1 MHELSFRL
9 ILASTLSKPP
19 LYLDHNATS
28 PVRPEVAETVRRV
41 SLEFPGNPASQ
52 HQAGRAARRQLE
64 EIRAYLLG
72 YLGGEFESFH
82 SDRLIFTSGGTE
94 ANNLAVLG
102 LARAMRRRN
111 PDRNRVILSS
121 IEHPSVLE
129 TRPVLAADHFDVQF
143 LRAKPKGRVDR
154 DHLAELLAQ
163 PTALV
168 SCMLA
173 NNETGAI
180 QPIQRIASLTH
191 AAGALLHTDAV
202 QAIGKMPVGFRQLG
216 VDALTFTGHK
226 LGGPKGIGALILKW
240 GVEIEPLLVGGFQQ
254 ASVRPGTENP
264 ALASGLAKA
273 LMILDSYD
281 YYSQIYKIRNEFEN
295 IITKNITDLIVN
307 ASRTPRLPHT
317 SNLSFP
323 GINRQA
329 FQMALDLDG
338 VCCSTGS
345 ACASGSS
352 DPSTVLVAMG
362 LPEEVISS
370 SLRFSF
376 GWSSTLEEAQE
387 AAQRIL
393 LCYKRLRSQK

>member
-1 MHELSFRL
+1 MP
-9 ILASTLSKPP
+9 TP

-28 PVRPEVAETVRRV
+28 PVHPEAAEIVRRI

-52 HQAGRAARRQLE
+52 HQSGREARRVLE
-64 EIRAYLLG
+64 EARHYLLTS
-72 YLGGEFESFH
+72 LGGEGKSFH

-102 LARAMRRRN
+102 IAGVARRRN
-111 PDRNRVILSS
+111 PSRNCVILSP
-121 IEHPSVLE
+121 IEHPSVLA
-129 TRPVLAADHFDVQF
+129 TRDILIANNFDVQI
-143 LRAKPKGRVDR
+143 LRALPNGVIDVLELR
-154 DHLAELLAQ
+154 ELL
-163 PTALV
+163 TERTCLV

-173 NNETGAI
+173 NNETGAL
-180 QPIQRIASLTH
+180 QPITDIANYAH
-191 AAGALLHTDAV
+191 IAGARIHTDAV
-202 QAIGKMPVGFRQLG
+202 QAVGKIPVHFGELG

-226 LGGPKGIGALILKW
+226 FGGPKGIGALILKW
-240 GVEIEPLLVGGFQQ
+240 GVEIEPILVGGFQQ
-254 ASVRPGTENP
+254 AAARPGTENP
-264 ALASGLAKA
+264 ALASGLSKA
-273 LMILDSYD
+273 LMMLDRYDLGGQLTVFRDAFEQIL
-281 YYSQIYKIRNEFEN
+281 IEN
-295 IITKNITDLIVN
+295 IPDLVVN
-307 ASRTPRLPHT
+307 ARTVNRLPHT
-317 SNLSFP
+317 SNLAFP

-329 FQMALDLDG
+329 FQMALDLEG
-338 VCCSTGS
+338 VYCSTGS

-393 LCYKRLRSQK
+393 LCYKRLRSRK

>member
-1 MHELSFRL
+1 M
-9 ILASTLSKPP
+9 
-19 LYLDHNATS
+19 
-28 PVRPEVAETVRRV
+28 VRRV
-41 SLEFPGNPASQ
+41 SVDFPGNPASQ
-52 HQAGRAARRQLE
+52 NQAGRDARREVECWRQS
-64 EIRAYLLG
+64 LLAG
-72 YLGGEFESFH
+72 LLAEVRSFH

-102 LARAMRRRN
+102 IARAAIRRDPNRK
-111 PDRNRVILSS
+111 RVILSS

-129 TRPVLAADHFDVQF
+129 TRAVLVNDGFDVQI
-143 LRAKPKGRVDR
+143 LRANSNGAIDRV
-154 DHLAELLAQ
+154 HLAELLNE
-163 PTALV
+163 PTCLV

-180 QPIQRIASLTH
+180 QPVHVH
-191 AAGALLHTDAV
+191 AKLCHDAGALLHTDAV
-202 QAIGKMPVGFRQLG
+202 QAVGKIAVHFRELG

-226 LGGPKGIGALILKW
+226 FGGPKGIGGLILKW

-254 ASVRPGTENP
+254 AGVRPGTESP
-264 ALASGLAKA
+264 ALAAGLAAA
-273 LMILDSYD
+273 LAMAISVPTQEDRLTT
-281 YYSQIYKIRNEFEN
+281 IRNQFEQFLLDN
-295 IITKNITDLIVN
+295 IPGLIVN
-307 ASRTPRLPHT
+307 AESVLRLPHT

-329 FQMALDLDG
+329 FQMALDLEG

-352 DPSTVLVAMG
+352 EPSTVLVAMG

-376 GWSSTLEEAQE
+376 GWSSTLEQAQE

>member
-1 MHELSFRL
+1 M
-9 ILASTLSKPP
+9 PP

-28 PVRPEVAETVRRV
+28 PVHPEVADMVRRV

-52 HQAGRAARRQLE
+52 HQAGRDARRE
-64 EIRAYLLG
+64 VEFWRNALLAG
-72 YLGGEFESFH
+72 LLAEVRSFH
-82 SDRLIFTSGGTE
+82 ADRLIFTSGGTE
-94 ANNLAVLG
+94 ANNLAVVG
-102 LARAMRRRN
+102 MAKAAIRRDPSR
-111 PDRNRVILSS
+111 RRVILSS

-129 TRPVLAADHFDVQF
+129 TRTVLAKEGFDVQI
-143 LRAKPKGRVDR
+143 LRASQNGVIDRV
-154 DHLAELLAQ
+154 HLAELLNE
-163 PTALV
+163 PTCLA

-173 NNETGAI
+173 NNETGTI
-180 QPIQRIASLTH
+180 QPVHVH
-191 AAGALLHTDAV
+191 AKMCHDAGALLHTDAV
-202 QAIGKMPVGFRQLG
+202 QAIGKISVNFRDLG

-226 LGGPKGIGALILKW
+226 FGGPKGIGGLILKW
-240 GVEIEPLLVGGFQQ
+240 GVEMEPTLVGGFQQ
-254 ASVRPGTENP
+254 AAVRPGTESP
-264 ALASGLAKA
+264 ALVAGLAAA
-273 LMILDSYD
+273 LAMVLAIPTQEERLTT
-281 YYSQIYKIRNEFEN
+281 IRDHFERMLLEN
-295 IITKNITDLIVN
+295 IPDLVVN
-307 ASRTPRLPHT
+307 ARDVLRLPHT
-317 SNLSFP
+317 SNLAFP

-362 LPEEVISS
+362 LPEDVISS

-376 GWSSTLEEAQE
+376 GWSSTLAEAQE